1 MKKFFTLAALSFFSF
16 SFSQI
21 QAYKDRADAVS
32 QTNLETYNS
41 DLVAFGVRKTGTQQ
55 TANAL
60 AYLKDKYAS
69 FGYTDIAEQTFTR
82 YSSSFGTTFIDKNLI
97 VTKTGKKYP
106 DQYVIIC
113 GHYDSYSND
122 STGKQS
128 VGAND
133 NASGVAVIL
142 EVARILKNI
151 PTEYSIKFINF
162 SGEEQGLLGSYEF
175 VNQVVNSTNP
185 KMNIKLV
192 LNLDQVGG
200 MANRTNNTVVCEAD
214 KYNNTTVGRVSTN
227 DDASLSATL
236 SLKDY
241 FSYYTSL
248 TGVLDYAYGSD
259 YMPFEYNGEV
269 ITGIYERPTDSRGR
283 VVTNTYYHNNTDII
297 NNLSYPYIY
306 QIAKGATG
314 AMQHFAVADQTTVV
328 LPTQEVNK
336 LSNYKIYPNP
346 AKETIFI
353 DVPNT
358 SKYEVSI
365 IDVSGKVLVKEKGSK
380 TISTN
385 KLQNGLYIAVMKT
398 DKETVHQKII
408 V

>member
-1 MKKFFTLAALSFFSF
+1 MKKFFTLAALAFFSF

-122 STGKQS
+122 STGKHS

-142 EVARILKNI
+142 EVARI
-151 PTEYSIKFINF
+151 
-162 SGEEQGLLGSYEF
+162 
-175 VNQVVNSTNP
+175 
-185 KMNIKLV
+185 
-192 LNLDQVGG
+192 
-200 MANRTNNTVVCEAD
+200 
-214 KYNNTTVGRVSTN
+214 
-227 DDASLSATL
+227 
-236 SLKDY
+236 
-241 FSYYTSL
+241 
-248 TGVLDYAYGSD
+248 
-259 YMPFEYNGEV
+259 
-269 ITGIYERPTDSRGR
+269 
-283 VVTNTYYHNNTDII
+283 
-297 NNLSYPYIY
+297 
-306 QIAKGATG
+306 
-314 AMQHFAVADQTTVV
+314 
-328 LPTQEVNK
+328 
-336 LSNYKIYPNP
+336 
-346 AKETIFI
+346 
-353 DVPNT
+353 
-358 SKYEVSI
+358 
-365 IDVSGKVLVKEKGSK
+365 
-380 TISTN
+380 
-385 KLQNGLYIAVMKT
+385 
-398 DKETVHQKII
+398 
-408 V
+408 